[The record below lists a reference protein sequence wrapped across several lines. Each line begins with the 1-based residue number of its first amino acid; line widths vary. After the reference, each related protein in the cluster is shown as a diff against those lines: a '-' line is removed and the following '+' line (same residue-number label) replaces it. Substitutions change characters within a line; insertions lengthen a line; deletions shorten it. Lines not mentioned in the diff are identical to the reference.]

1 MMCNGSL
8 FIVMA
13 CKRRGGTKR
22 QRKTQKGGRNPFS
35 KRQRKTQKG
44 GRNPFYVDFKKGI
57 NVTKE
62 MIKSLKKPVNV
73 SKAKATVAGYKHQYQ
88 QYKNTGGTKSYK
100 SWILD
105 KGYGVKDGASNC
117 CIMEGLPGG
126 VLVPLFP
133 SKIALCSHVPTYF
146 RQLFPFYQIR
156 LPATPPLNFLP
167 MVTDST

>member
-13 CKRRGGTKR
+13 PKRRGVQKDSVRPRKEGTL
-22 QRKTQKGGRNPFS
+22 
-35 KRQRKTQKG
+35 
-44 GRNPFYVDFKKGI
+44 FYVDFKKGI

-73 SKAKATVAGYKHQYQ
+73 SKAKATVAGYKRQYQ
-88 QYKNTGGTKSYK
+88 QYKNKGGTKSYN

-117 CIMEGLPGG
+117 CIM
-126 VLVPLFP
+126 
-133 SKIALCSHVPTYF
+133 
-146 RQLFPFYQIR
+146 
-156 LPATPPLNFLP
+156 
-167 MVTDST
+167 